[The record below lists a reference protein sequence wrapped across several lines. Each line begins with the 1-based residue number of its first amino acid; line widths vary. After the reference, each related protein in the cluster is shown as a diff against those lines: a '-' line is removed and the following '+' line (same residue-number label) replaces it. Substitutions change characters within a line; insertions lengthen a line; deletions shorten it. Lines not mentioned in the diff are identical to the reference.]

1 MTAIEVHHV
10 VEGPEEAPVLVLANS
25 LGATLGM
32 WDPQFPEL
40 ANRFRVVR
48 YDARG
53 HGDSPEPQGPYTLEE
68 LGGDV
73 LALLDRLGVDRAHV
87 CGMSIGGLVG
97 MWLAAHAPE
106 RIDGLV
112 LCCTSAWFGDPDPW
126 FERAATVR
134 AHGAAAV
141 ASSVVGRWFTP
152 AFAAAHPGLVA
163 TMRAMIASTP
173 AEGYAACCEVVGTTD
188 LRSDLPSIAAPTLLV
203 AGREDPAVP
212 ATRLEVT
219 AAGIP
224 GCRVEMVEA
233 AHMANMEQ
241 PAAVTGAIL
250 SHLLEAST

>member
-1 MTAIEVHHV
+1 M
-10 VEGPEEAPVLVLANS
+10 VEGPAEAPVLVLSNS

-32 WDPQFPEL
+32 WDPQITEL
-40 ANRFRVVR
+40 AHRFRVVR

-53 HGDSPEPQGPYTLEE
+53 HGDSPAPQGPYTMDD

-73 LALLDRLGVDRAHV
+73 IALLDRLGVDRAHL
-87 CGMSIGGLVG
+87 CGLSIGGLVSL
-97 MWLAAHAPE
+97 WLAVHAPD
-106 RIDGLV
+106 RIDRLV

-134 AHGAAAV
+134 ARGPVAV
-141 ASSVVGRWFTP
+141 ASTVVGRWFTP
-152 AFAAAHPGLVA
+152 SFAAAHPGLVA

-188 LRSDLPSIAAPTLLV
+188 LRPDLHSISAPTLLV

-212 ATRLEVT
+212 AARLEAT

-233 AHMANMEQ
+233 AHMANVEQ
-241 PAAVTGAIL
+241 PAAVTAAIL
-250 SHLLEAST
+250 SHLLETSS